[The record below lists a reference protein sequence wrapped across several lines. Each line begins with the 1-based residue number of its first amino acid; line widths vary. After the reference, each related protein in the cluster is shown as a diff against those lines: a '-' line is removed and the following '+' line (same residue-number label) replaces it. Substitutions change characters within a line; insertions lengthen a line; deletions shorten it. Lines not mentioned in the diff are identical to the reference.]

1 MVDASAPARL
11 DADIRA
17 AADQGDLIG
26 AIKLLRQRTGAGL
39 NEAMAMV
46 DAYRRGQ
53 QLQPTTTAGELPLA
67 AIVALQEGK
76 LIEAIRQTRE
86 ARGLGLKEAKDA
98 IERYLLANPA
108 SREQFQVA
116 TRANRRFPWLAV
128 LIVAALVAL
137 AVAWLRA

>member
-1 MVDASAPARL
+1 MVNASSPAGL

-26 AIKLLRQRTGAGL
+26 AIKLLRQRSGAGL

-53 QLQPTTTAGELPLA
+53 QPHATTSSAALPLA

-76 LIEAIRQTRE
+76 LIEAIRHTRE
-86 ARGLGLKEAKDA
+86 ARALGLKESKDA
-98 IERYLLANPA
+98 VERYLCANPA
-108 SREQFQVA
+108 SREQFRIA
-116 TRANRRFPWLAV
+116 ARANRRFPWLAV
-128 LIVAALVAL
+128 MIVAALVAL